1 MPRHAKIMGGLVIKD
16 LVPDPRRD
24 HKKTGVRSGRPSGTP
39 KGRAVASIL
48 YDLGYEPISEI
59 VKRLDTH
66 GPSMDDTTFI
76 AANVQLAKFLYPQMA
91 NKPFEPERSEDG
103 ELIIR
108 LGGTDAAME
117 VAQKERL
124 LAQGRREE
132 RDRLRAAG
140 MLVNVEDV
148 ASKDTQDGVVT
159 LTQ

>member
-1 MPRHAKIMGGLVIKD
+1 MG
-16 LVPDPRRD
+16 
-24 HKKTGVRSGRPSGTP
+24 
-39 KGRAVASIL
+39 
-48 YDLGYEPISEI
+48 
-59 VKRLDTH
+59 
-66 GPSMDDTTFI
+66 
-76 AANVQLAKFLYPQMA
+76 
-91 NKPFEPERSEDG
+91 
-103 ELIIR
+103 
-108 LGGTDAAME
+108 